1 MPNIQFRRAVPKESQ
16 LLTEIALKSKAHWG
30 YNEAFMKECE
40 LLLHV
45 PSDRIS
51 NDLVYVITMDERV
64 VGFYALLQTKKE
76 AWLEDFF
83 LLPACMGE
91 GLGKRMWYHM
101 VSVAR
106 KHSIEIIE
114 WDSDPY
120 AAPFYERMGAEKT
133 RDTATGANQR
143 MLPKYQYIVSD

>member
-1 MPNIQFRRAVPKESQ
+1 MTNIQFRRAVPEESQ
-16 LLTEIALKSKAHWG
+16 LLTDIALKSKAYWG
-30 YNEAFMKECE
+30 YSEAFMKECE
-40 LLLHV
+40 ILLHI

-51 NDLVYVITMDERV
+51 NDLVFIIVVDGRV
-64 VGFYALLQTKKE
+64 VGFYALLQDKIE
-76 AWLEDFF
+76 AQLEDFF
-83 LLPACMGE
+83 LDPSYIGE

-106 KHSIEIIE
+106 SHLIEKIV

-120 AAPFYERMGAEKT
+120 AAPFYERMGAEKIG
-133 RDTATGANQR
+133 DTATGANKR